1 MAAKNI
7 LMMSLMRILT
17 PEEIN
22 ELTTKHEGDSRVSL
36 TELLEKSMK
45 GIAFEHDQAKILPFS
60 KKKNNI
66 VCGSSVLEQLNAIQV
81 EEHKVAITGFERHK
95 IERDE
100 NGNTSNFILS
110 EKEKFKDSHVRLKKK
125 EVFNLYQK
133 AASVDI
139 ELERKSSD
147 DLKKST
153 KVGVLVDKAQ
163 Y

>member
-1 MAAKNI
+1 MGAKNI

-36 TELLEKSMK
+36 TELLEKSLK
-45 GIAFEHDQAKILPFS
+45 GIPFEHDQAKILPFS
-60 KKKNNI
+60 KKKNILVAGPSIQDLLNN
-66 VCGSSVLEQLNAIQV
+66 LEPEVILTQSF
-81 EEHKVAITGFERHK
+81 GFQRHK

-110 EKEKFKDSHVRLKKK
+110 EKEKFKDNQVKLKKK

-133 AASVDI
+133 TASVDI
-139 ELERKSSD
+139 DLERKTND
-147 DLKKST
+147 DLRKST
-153 KVGVLVDKAQ
+153 KVGVLVDKTQ